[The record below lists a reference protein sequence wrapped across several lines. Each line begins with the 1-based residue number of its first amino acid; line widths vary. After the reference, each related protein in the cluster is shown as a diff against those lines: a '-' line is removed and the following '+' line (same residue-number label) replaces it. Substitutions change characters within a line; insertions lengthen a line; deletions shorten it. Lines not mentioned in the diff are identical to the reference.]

1 MTAPDK
7 GLLAGG
13 VVALA
18 VLAAWAVASEPNG
31 TVVLTQDH
39 LATPAEAAVPA
50 CVGPDVDPW
59 VAATAARVARFDGLF
74 VFALEQFGEANG
86 CAGTVTDEFDGARF
100 GTVTWTF
107 GGGATF
113 SLTTMPPETSI
124 VRLSRAG
131 GFDDPAAA
139 SAALRAYADGI
150 GVAIDWSV
158 PEVAL
163 EGESEVRSFRDPE
176 SGLNA
181 SASLVFVADALVE
194 VRFSMAL

>member
-1 MTAPDK
+1 MTAPEK

-18 VLAAWAVASEPNG
+18 VLAAWASEMAFA
-31 TVVLTQDH
+31 TDH
-39 LATPAEAAVPA
+39 TTPLETTGLVA

-59 VAATAARVARFDGLF
+59 VVATAERVARFDGLF
-74 VFALEQFGEANG
+74 AFALEQFGEANG
-86 CAGTVTDEFDGARF
+86 CTGRVTDEFDGARF

-124 VRLSRAG
+124 VRLRHAD
-131 GFDDPAAA
+131 GFGDSVAA
-139 SAALRAYADGI
+139 SAALRAYADAV
-150 GVAIDWSV
+150 GVAIDWSA
-158 PEVAL
+158 PEVSL
-163 EGESEVRSFRDPE
+163 EGEGEVQSFWDPD

-181 SASLVFVADALVE
+181 SASLMFVADALVE